1 MNRRELF
8 QAPIKRIKENMSDT
22 SEHESET
29 TEKKLETPVISHNE
43 LMMALGSDFSTNQL
57 SMEVMRMG
65 IDPSNM
71 SEADMMD
78 LIIAKMEM
86 ARATSNPAI
95 TEEINTNN
103 S

>member
-8 QAPIKRIKENMSDT
+8 QAPIKRIKDNLNDT
-22 SEHESET
+22 SASVEGSV
-29 TEKKLETPVISHNE
+29 EKPIETPTISHKD
-43 LMMALGSDFSTNQL
+43 LMIALGSDFSFNTLAQ
-57 SMEVMRMG
+57 EVMRMG

-78 LIIAKMEM
+78 LIIAKMEL
-86 ARATSNPAI
+86 ARTTSNPAI
-95 TEEINTNN
+95 TEETNTNN